1 MAVEM
6 VRPAPQEGQPPAQKT
21 VTLPPSRAALAWD
34 KATDQLVAAAE
45 AEEAKL
51 NERYEAARIAYQEA
65 RQQAHLMRQLR
76 GLARVD
82 GTAEALATDGMR
94 RSGSTLGGR
103 WSRKHDACVNCGR
116 TDRKH
121 ASKGR
126 CVTCQRHYSAYGHE
140 WPHKEAPNDGN

>member
-21 VTLPPSRAALAWD
+21 VTLPPTRAALAWD

-51 NERYEAARIAYQEA
+51 KERYEAARIAYQEA

-82 GTAEALATDGMR
+82 GEMVARQTGEPRAKALHPGRHALKGPCKLCQRYGVTTDG
-94 RSGSTLGGR
+94 
-103 WSRKHDACVNCGR
+103 N
-116 TDRKH
+116 
-121 ASKGR
+121 
-126 CVTCQRHYSAYGHE
+126 
-140 WPHKEAPNDGN
+140 

>member
-21 VTLPPSRAALAWD
+21 VTLPPTRAALAWD

-45 AEEAKL
+45 AEEARLK
-51 NERYEAARIAYQEA
+51 EKYDAARLAYQEA

-82 GTAEALATDGMR
+82 GTAEALASGGTR
-94 RSGSTLGGR
+94 RGGSTLGGR
-103 WSRKHDACVNCGR
+103 WSRKHDACVSCGR

-121 ASKGR
+121 KAHGLCTSCEAR
-126 CVTCQRHYSAYGHE
+126 VREDRH
-140 WPHKEAPNDGN
+140 GN